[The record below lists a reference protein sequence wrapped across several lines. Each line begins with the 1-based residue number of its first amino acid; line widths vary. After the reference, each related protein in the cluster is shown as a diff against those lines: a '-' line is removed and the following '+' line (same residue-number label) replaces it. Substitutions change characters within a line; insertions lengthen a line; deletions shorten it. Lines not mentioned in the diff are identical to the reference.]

1 MDYIKNGKFF
11 RNPLIWDGKQI
22 VNPTHEQLVEA
33 GWQVYEPPQPT
44 EAEQRQDEIEQLKSE
59 LAESDYKVIKLAEA
73 LAIGGDMPYNALA
86 LHSER
91 QALRDRINE
100 LEGKSNGTEEER

>member
-1 MDYIKNGKFF
+1 MDYIKDGKFF
-11 RNPLIWDGKQI
+11 SNPLIAGGKQI

-33 GWQVYEPPQPT
+33 GWQVYEPPTPS
-44 EAEQRQDEIEQLKSE
+44 EADLRLAEIEDLKQQ
-59 LAESDYKVIKLAEA
+59 LAESDYKVVKLAEA

-86 LHSER
+86 LHNER

-100 LEGKSNGTEEER
+100 LESESDETGLG

>member
-1 MDYIKNGKFF
+1 MDYIKNGHVFA
-11 RNPLIWDGKQI
+11 NPLRWRGKQI
-22 VNPTHEQLVEA
+22 VNPTHEQLTAA
-33 GWQVYEPPQPT
+33 GWTPVEEPQPT
-44 EAEQRQDEIEQLKSE
+44 EQELREREIEQLKAE

-86 LHSER
+86 LHQER

-100 LEGKSNGTEEER
+100 LEGKSDEE